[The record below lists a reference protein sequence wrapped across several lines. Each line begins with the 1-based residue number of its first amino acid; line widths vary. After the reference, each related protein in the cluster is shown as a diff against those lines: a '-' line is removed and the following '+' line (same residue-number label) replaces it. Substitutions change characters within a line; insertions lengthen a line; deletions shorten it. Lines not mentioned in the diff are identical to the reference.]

1 MSLQYFGRLAQLVE
15 RDPYTVDVGGSNP
28 SPPTTQHSVLG
39 EMDIMLV
46 FETSGGSSILSGP
59 AKCKRKWLRSS
70 VRQNV
75 GLQNQMSEVQIL
87 SGSPIKREKNE
98 KVQHR

>member
-1 MSLQYFGRLAQLVE
+1 MVE
-15 RDPYTVDVGGSNP
+15 RCPYKADVAGSNP

-98 KVQHR
+98 KVQHRRDP